1 MVSFK
6 SSVETSAARLRFGA
20 GAVLELE
27 GRALPKFCWAVAPGG
42 SASPS
47 SADSEAA
54 LFLVGD
60 TSCISS
66 AAPGSVP
73 TPDAD
78 VGSLPA
84 IVSVEGTGKIFEDD
98 GFMFDGGGAGV
109 GLQMQQA

>member
-54 LFLVGD
+54 LFLEGG
-60 TSCISS
+60 TSLSALLGPISDMD
-66 AAPGSVP
+66 PGSFSED
-73 TPDAD
+73 T
-78 VGSLPA
+78 
-84 IVSVEGTGKIFEDD
+84 IFEDED
-98 GFMFDGGGAGV
+98 DDFVFGGV
-109 GLQMQQA
+109 SETVSSPPLSFF